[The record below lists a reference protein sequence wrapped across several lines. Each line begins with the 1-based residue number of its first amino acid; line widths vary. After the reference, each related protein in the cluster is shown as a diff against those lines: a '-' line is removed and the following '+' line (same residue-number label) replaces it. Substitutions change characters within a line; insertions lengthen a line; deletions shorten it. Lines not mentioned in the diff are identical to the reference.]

1 MPRGSHRAGGGGVRW
16 PVVGGVIVAIAV
28 LGAAAWFL
36 LGGDGPLGRPS
47 ADFSFELGK
56 VGGSPIAEKASDSE
70 MEEAAAE
77 VRETLDALYLVGFI
91 DSGKWEGG
99 TFPELYEAFAPKL
112 EPRVRKELPDLSL
125 GSDAAKIDTVDPISG
140 RLSIR
145 FLVDEESELIAA
157 TARTIFAANAVAKDG
172 GNVAIQHDGTY
183 YLQPEGDRWLIN
195 GYDVEGIV
203 TRVTQPLPD
212 PDASPKTS

>member
-1 MPRGSHRAGGGGVRW
+1 
-16 PVVGGVIVAIAV
+16 VGGIIAAIAV

-36 LGGDGPLGRPS
+36 LGGDGPLGPET

-56 VGGSPIAEKASDSE
+56 VGGSPIAEKASDPA
-70 MEEAAAE
+70 MQQAANE
-77 VRETLDALYLVGFI
+77 VRETLDALYVVGFV

-99 TFPELYEAFAPKL
+99 TFPELYDAFAEKL
-112 EPRVRKELPDLSL
+112 EPRVRRELPNLSL
-125 GSDAAKIDTVDPISG
+125 GADAAQIEAVDPISG

-145 FLVDEESELIAA
+145 FLVDEETELIAA
-157 TARTIFAANAVAKDG
+157 TARTIFSANATAKDG

-212 PDASPKTS
+212 PDAAPEES